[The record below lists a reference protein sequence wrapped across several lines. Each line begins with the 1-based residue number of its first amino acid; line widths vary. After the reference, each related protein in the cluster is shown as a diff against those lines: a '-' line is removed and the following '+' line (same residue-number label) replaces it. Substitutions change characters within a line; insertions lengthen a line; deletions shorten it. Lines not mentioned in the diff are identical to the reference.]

1 MRYGKAGS
9 MILAEEN
16 MNTGEAAATA
26 AAAVTKAG
34 PRVSWNINPTAWVDD
49 HGDFLFRYALMRLR
63 DETAAEDLVQ
73 ETLLAA
79 IQSLASYAGK
89 SSERTWLT
97 SILKHKII
105 DYYRRQAR
113 ETTFGDSS
121 AAADADLSSFD
132 RFFERDDEWN
142 GHWNERFAPSANW
155 NMSPEAALEQSEFF
169 DVLENCISKLP
180 EKAAGVFAL
189 REMDGLESSEI
200 CEIMR
205 LSPSNFWVMM
215 HRARM
220 ALRRCI
226 EINWFI
232 KVSR

>member
-121 AAADADLSSFD
+121 AADADLSSFD
-132 RFFERDDEWN
+132 RFFERATSGTDIGTRGSRRRRTGICRRKRRSNRASFSTCSKTASRNCPKKRPAFSPCARWT
-142 GHWNERFAPSANW
+142 GWKAARFA
-155 NMSPEAALEQSEFF
+155 
-169 DVLENCISKLP
+169 
-180 EKAAGVFAL
+180 
-189 REMDGLESSEI
+189 R
-200 CEIMR
+200 
-205 LSPSNFWVMM
+205 
-215 HRARM
+215 
-220 ALRRCI
+220 
-226 EINWFI
+226 
-232 KVSR
+232 